1 MTTSIHEIEGAPR
14 VLSYASRATPTHPR
28 RATLPWFALSAGVLA
43 WVPVFLSV
51 LFGSAQALWV
61 APSLG
66 FIGLL
71 IATISVIDPAS
82 RSSSFQIAGG
92 LALLSTLAGIF
103 VAISALID

>member
-1 MTTSIHEIEGAPR
+1 MTTSIHEIQEVPQ
-14 VLSYASRATPTHPR
+14 VLSYASPATPTHPR
-28 RATLPWFALSAGVLA
+28 RATLPWFALAAGVLA

-51 LFGSAQALWV
+51 AFGSAQALWV

-71 IATISVIDPAS
+71 IAMISVIDPE
-82 RSSSFQIAGG
+82 RRTSSFQVAGG